1 MHTKVNILIL
11 FTVNEGI
18 AHSQVVSW
26 RFGVVEIALKFLV
39 SLCFHK
45 DVTFSEK
52 KKKEKNLYL
61 TDLFQSLISKK
72 KKQFGK
78 LELKLIPSF

>member
-1 MHTKVNILIL
+1 MHMKVNILIL

-18 AHSQVVSW
+18 TRSQVVSW

-72 KKQFGK
+72 KKSS
-78 LELKLIPSF
+78 LENWSSN

>member
-1 MHTKVNILIL
+1 MHMKVNILIL

-18 AHSQVVSW
+18 ARSQVVSW

-45 DVTFSEK
+45 DVTFSK
-52 KKKEKNLYL
+52 KKKRGKS
-61 TDLFQSLISKK
+61 LFNWPISKLDFKK

>member
-1 MHTKVNILIL
+1 MHMKVTILIL

-18 AHSQVVSW
+18 ARSQVVSW